1 MVAAGVAGG
10 EVQSARWSIH
20 RRAFMEDEMMKRYTG
35 VTALV
40 VAALVVTMA
49 APCLVQAEQAK
60 KVTLT
65 GVVSVSRDDD
75 EKVTS
80 ISLFVGETQYSVT
93 LDKKGLE
100 LADLDGKKVEAT
112 GTLVEKD
119 KVKILTVQTFKEI
132 EEEEDWGDGG
142 EM

>member
-119 KVKILTVQTFKEI
+119 KVKTLTVQTFKEI

>member
-1 MVAAGVAGG
+1 
-10 EVQSARWSIH
+10 
-20 RRAFMEDEMMKRYTG
+20 
-35 VTALV
+35 
-40 VAALVVTMA
+40 VVTMA

-80 ISLFVGETQYSVT
+80 ISLFVGEVEYRVT

-119 KVKILTVQTFKEI
+119 KVKTLTVLTFKEI